1 MLSGNKEIKMS
12 NITKILDRLEKIE
25 NDRLEK
31 IKRMR
36 ENKGAIEYWEDHGDG
51 GFWKPLT
58 EEKATKFADDPWA
71 LDELRLSIWYL
82 VKTDVGI
89 RLLNKE
95 EYETYMGETHILYQG
110 SYQACKDFI
119 KV

>member
-1 MLSGNKEIKMS
+1 MS
-12 NITKILDRLEKIE
+12 NITKILDQLEKIE

-31 IKRMR
+31 IKTMR
-36 ENKGAIEYWEDHGDG
+36 ENEGAIEYREDLGDG

-58 EEKATKFADDPWA
+58 EEKAAKFVKDPWA
-71 LDELRLSIWYL
+71 LNDLRVNIYYL
-82 VKTDVGI
+82 VKTDAGI
-89 RLLNKE
+89 RLLDKE
-95 EYETYMGETHILYQG
+95 EYETYKGETHILYQG

>member
-1 MLSGNKEIKMS
+1 MS

-31 IKRMR
+31 IKKMR
-36 ENKGAIEYWEDHGDG
+36 ENQDAIEYWEDHGDG

-58 EEKATKFADDPWA
+58 EEKAKKFVDDPW
-71 LDELRLSIWYL
+71 EINEFRLNIWYL
-82 VKTDVGI
+82 VKTDDSI
-89 RLLNKE
+89 CLLNKE
-95 EYETYMGETHILYQG
+95 QYETYIGETHILYQG